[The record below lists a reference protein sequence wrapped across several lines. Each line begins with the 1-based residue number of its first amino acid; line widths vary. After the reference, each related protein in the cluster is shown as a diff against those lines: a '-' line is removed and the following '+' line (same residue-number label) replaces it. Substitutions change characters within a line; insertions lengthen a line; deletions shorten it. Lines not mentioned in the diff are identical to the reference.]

1 MYKIDK
7 VKIDGFWTD
16 KTVELRLKKD
26 VNFLIGVNGSGKTTI
41 INLIAATLN
50 ADFATLDRFQ
60 FKKIRIDL
68 EDILID
74 KKKASAFIE
83 VEKAEKSA
91 SPYPNIIFRIKRYED
106 KDFKKFILDE
116 LEEEHLIRY
125 PNEYIVHRRH
135 AKSGQFERDVNIA
148 LQELVNV
155 TWLSIHRT
163 NSYARRREERS
174 FESTIDLKIEEL
186 QNELIKYFSQLNRKY
201 SSETETFQKF
211 IFESLLDTESQED
224 AFDFVKTLDAE
235 KEKKSLKEI
244 FLLFKLNENATN
256 KKLESH
262 FQGSNN
268 ALDKLKKE
276 EPLFI
281 NDLSYVLGTRRIHS
295 VVQEWTLLVQKQK
308 KINEPKDI
316 FLKVI
321 NNLLQRKELLI
332 NERNE
337 LVVKTQSGKVF
348 SLTNLSS
355 GEKQLLIILGQ
366 SLLQESNTHIY
377 IADEPE
383 LSLHVEWQEKLVS
396 SLKNLNPNS
405 QILFATHSPDIVG
418 EFTTSVIKVEEAIS

>member
-7 VKIDGFWTD
+7 VKIDGFWSD
-16 KTVELRLKKD
+16 KTVKLVLKND

-68 EDILID
+68 EEILLD
-74 KKKASAFIE
+74 GNKCSAFIE
-83 VEKAEKSA
+83 VEKTEKNS
-91 SPYPNIIFRIKRYED
+91 SPYPNIIFKIKRYGD
-106 KDFKKFILDE
+106 KAFKKFLLDE

-125 PNEYIVHRRH
+125 PNEFIVNRRH
-135 AKSGQFERDVNIA
+135 ARTGQFERDVNVA
-148 LQELVNV
+148 LKDLVNV

-186 QNELIKYFSQLNRKY
+186 QNEMIKYFSLLNRKY

-211 IFESLLDTESQED
+211 IFESLLDTENQED
-224 AFDFVKTLDAE
+224 TFEFVKTLDFE

-262 FQGSNN
+262 FAGSNN
-268 ALDKLKKE
+268 TLNKLNKKE
-276 EPLFI
+276 PLYL
-281 NDLSYVLGTRRIHS
+281 NDLSYMLGTRRIHS
-295 VVQEWTLLVQKQK
+295 VVQQWTLLIQKQK

-316 FLKVI
+316 FLRVI
-321 NNLLQRKELLI
+321 NNLLQRKELFI

-418 EFTTSVIKVEEAIS
+418 EYSSSVIKVEDAIS